1 MATTTIAIR
10 KDLKRSLE
18 SLKLHPRETFN
29 DVLERLLEDLSE
41 QSEETKQEIEEAIR
55 AYKAGRYKKHEE
67 LRKELGF

>member
-1 MATTTIAIR
+1 VATTTIAIR

-18 SLKLHPRETFN
+18 SMKLHPRETFN
-29 DVLERLLEDLSE
+29 DVIERLLEDLSE
-41 QSEETKQEIEEAIR
+41 VNEETKRDIEEAIK